1 MSLLM
6 KKSTLTLLSGVIL
19 LLVLVATATGVFYH
33 TAGAPI
39 HFVTVRGEHA
49 TYQGSGLYR
58 YDPAELSSEGI
69 VWDVINLCLAL
80 PLFALA
86 LVFSWRGSL
95 RGRLLLG
102 GLLCYF
108 VYVYLQAATGDAF
121 NPLFLV
127 YVTIFALAAV
137 AFFLNLQG
145 IAVSG
150 LPAHFSEHFPRWL
163 FISLTLVISL
173 ALTVLWVGGCII
185 PYTLAGRFPDED
197 AGMTT
202 LVTQAFDL
210 GMLVPLL
217 LSTAILLWRRSAWGY
232 LLTGISMTVGFLMCV
247 TIPAF
252 IAVPLLQAGQ
262 LTLLEAALVVLVCL
276 IGLYGAVRFFWSV
289 REEEGAHP
297 HHEMAPV

>member
-1 MSLLM
+1 V

-49 TYQGSGLYR
+49 TYQG
-58 YDPAELSSEGI
+58 
-69 VWDVINLCLAL
+69 
-80 PLFALA
+80 
-86 LVFSWRGSL
+86 
-95 RGRLLLG
+95 
-102 GLLCYF
+102 
-108 VYVYLQAATGDAF
+108 TGDAF

-145 IAVSG
+145 MEVSG
-150 LPAHFSEHFPRWL
+150 LPAHFTEHFPRWL
-163 FISLTLVISL
+163 FISLTLVISI
-173 ALTVLWVGGCII
+173 ALTVLWVGGRII

-217 LSTAILLWRRSAWGY
+217 LGNRVVGKT
-232 LLTGISMTVGFLMCV
+232 TG
-247 TIPAF
+247 
-252 IAVPLLQAGQ
+252 
-262 LTLLEAALVVLVCL
+262 
-276 IGLYGAVRFFWSV
+276 
-289 REEEGAHP
+289 
-297 HHEMAPV
+297 